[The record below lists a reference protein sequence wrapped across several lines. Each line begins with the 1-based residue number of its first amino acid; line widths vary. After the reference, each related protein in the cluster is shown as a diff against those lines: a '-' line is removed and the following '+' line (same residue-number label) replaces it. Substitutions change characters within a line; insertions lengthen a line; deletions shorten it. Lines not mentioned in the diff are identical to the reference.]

1 MKRDVPHFRIGLLL
15 TEAGIIAPVQLDA
28 AIQQGEQK
36 GEPFLKVLVGAGY
49 LKQHE
54 LQAVIRAQSLIWSGL
69 LDVERAIAALSIV
82 HSSDVTIDEGL
93 RSVGWVRPSQGSS
106 DETEAHPVQVRTKPA
121 EPSSNGSLCQYCGF
135 ALERGLNICTFCTG
149 ANLRNSAAKIQIDP
163 PWQKQAASNDQG
175 RISATTPARDP
186 LLMTFFS
193 GCCFP
198 GLGQILMG
206 QVAKGAVVGVIA
218 LLIMFITNGM
228 AALVLLPIAA
238 LDAYLVADKLRDG
251 RTVGPW
257 EFF

>member
-28 AIQQGEQK
+28 AIQQGEQR

-82 HSSDVTIDEGL
+82 HSNDVSIDEGL
-93 RSVGWVRPSQGSS
+93 RSVGWVRPAHGSS
-106 DETEAHPVQVRTKPA
+106 EETEAHPVQVRTRPA
-121 EPSSNGSLCQYCGF
+121 EVAPNGSACQYCGTP
-135 ALERGLNICTFCTG
+135 LEKGMNICSFCTG
-149 ANLRNSAAKIQIDP
+149 ENQKTSSVRVQVEPA
-163 PWQKQAASNDQG
+163 WQRQALSSETG
-175 RISATTPARDP
+175 RIAATAPARDP
-186 LLMTFFS
+186 FLMGFFS

-198 GLGQILMG
+198 GLGQILIG
-206 QVAKGAVVGVIA
+206 QAPKGCVIAVVGMFSIVISGG
-218 LLIMFITNGM
+218 T
-228 AALVLLPIAA
+228 AALIVLPIVA
-238 LDAYLVADKLRDG
+238 LDAYLIADKLREG
-251 RTVGPW
+251 RTVGQW